1 MALWQVSVT
10 IRPSLSH
17 VVLVA
22 VVGSVA
28 TAYRFF
34 GNVVRRSVIP
44 LSYTNLSAAVA
55 ARERP
60 GTELSPDA
68 RDLEQ

>member
-1 MALWQVSVT
+1 MDSESASECGVAL
-10 IRPSLSH
+10 RAGPLGGAG
-17 VVLVA
+17 VLVA
-22 VVGSVA
+22 NGANSLYPWLEGGGA
-28 TAYRFF
+28 
-34 GNVVRRSVIP
+34 
-44 LSYTNLSAAVA
+44 TNLSAAVA